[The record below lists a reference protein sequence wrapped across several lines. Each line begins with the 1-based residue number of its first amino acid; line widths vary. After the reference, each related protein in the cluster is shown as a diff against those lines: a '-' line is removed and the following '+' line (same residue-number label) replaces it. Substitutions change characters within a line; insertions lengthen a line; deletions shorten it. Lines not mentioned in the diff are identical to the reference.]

1 MKGHARNLMTER
13 VTAVAPG
20 TELEAIAQTLVAERI
35 SGVPVVDQENRVLGL
50 VSETDL
56 LAALLRDRNG
66 DATAKDVMSRPPITV
81 DEFATTDE
89 VLALMRESH
98 IHHLPVVREGRLV
111 GIISPLDVLRFF
123 VERVLEPP
131 PEVG

>member
-20 TELEAIAQTLVAERI
+20 TELDAIAQTLVAERI
-35 SGVPVVDQENRVLGL
+35 SGVPVVDQENHVLGI

-56 LAALLRDRNG
+56 LAALLRDRDG
-66 DATAKDVMSRPPITV
+66 HSTAKDVMSQPPITV

-89 VLALMRESH
+89 VLELMRESH